1 MLFRKK
7 FFLFALLIF
16 LPFSLP
22 IFSNE
27 PSVKN
32 HSRSSRPLIVL
43 DPGHGG
49 FNVGARG
56 KKPSC
61 EEKKLALLTAQL
73 TKKHLEGMGYRVVMT
88 RSHDF
93 FVPLERRVFIANH
106 SRGELFVSIHFNSC
120 PSKEVQGIEIYYT
133 ESQQNKRRSE
143 DSKKLA
149 KEVLGKTVLRT
160 NALSRGVRSANFY
173 VTRETNIPAVLVEGG
188 YITNLSE
195 RKLLRSRDHLE
206 KIAAGIAEGIHH
218 YFRS

>member
-7 FFLFALLIF
+7 LAFFALFIF
-16 LPFSLP
+16 FPFSMQL
-22 IFSNE
+22 FSAE
-27 PSVKN
+27 PALKR
-32 HSRSSRPLIVL
+32 HARAAYPLIVL

-49 FNVGARG
+49 YNVGARG

-61 EEKKLALLTAQL
+61 EEKKLALLTAKM
-73 TKKHLEGMGYRVVMT
+73 TKRHLEDLGYRVVLT
-88 RSHDF
+88 RSSDF

-133 ESQQNKRRSE
+133 ESQENKRRSL

-149 KEVLGKTVLRT
+149 HAVLGKTVLRT

-188 YITNLSE
+188 YITNLAE
-195 RKLLRSRDHLE
+195 RKQLRSRDHLE
-206 KIAAGIAEGIHH
+206 KIASGIAEGIHH
-218 YFRS
+218 YYRS